1 MAPTFPDDVQHMLR
15 QASTD
20 ANGQPFVC
28 RIFAPEWNSFVEFWA
43 PKIHGFVLQALG
55 PYGVNPRGEILEI
68 TDGFHIAGANASF
81 DLSDGQIR
89 LATSVEGLAG
99 VTLEKLTHEMIH
111 GALARFPEGDPFY
124 EEGAADYGT
133 WVCAH
138 APYWGVYRK
147 DMIQA
152 AEDNIRNRR
161 ERALR
166 SGNDYD
172 RKRWAGGLFMM
183 HAYGPYV
190 MSVLRQRKIEGNLT
204 W

>member
-1 MAPTFPDDVQHMLR
+1 MATAFPEEVQHMLR

-20 ANGQPFVC
+20 AKGQQFRC

-43 PKIHGFVLQALG
+43 PKIHGFVLEALG
-55 PYGVNPRGEILEI
+55 TYGVNPRGEILEI

-99 VTLEKLTHEMIH
+99 VTLEKLTHEMVH

-124 EEGAADYGT
+124 EEGWVDYSV
-133 WVCAH
+133 WVMAH
-138 APYWGVYRK
+138 APCWGVYR
-147 DMIQA
+147 DEMIKA
-152 AEDNIRNRR
+152 AADNIRNRR
-161 ERALR
+161 ERALKT
-166 SGNDYD
+166 GNDYD
-172 RKRWAGGLFMM
+172 RKRWAGGLY
-183 HAYGPYV
+183 ASVAVGPYIV
-190 MSVLRQRKIEGNLT
+190 AMLRQRKIEGNLT